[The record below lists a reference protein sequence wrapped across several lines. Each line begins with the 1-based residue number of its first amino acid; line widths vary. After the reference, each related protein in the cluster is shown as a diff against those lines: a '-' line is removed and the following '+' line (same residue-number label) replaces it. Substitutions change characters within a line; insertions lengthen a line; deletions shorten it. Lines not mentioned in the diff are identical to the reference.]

1 MARPEGEQPEIE
13 RTAQQKKPDEK
24 APTLK
29 ARLDATDFS
38 VVLFRPNF
46 MLASEQHP
54 MKVHINQRFL
64 TLPLH
69 PELPCGATNQDTPYG
84 FWGADTFAV
93 T

>member
-1 MARPEGEQPEIE
+1 MLSEIGSGGKSVHLDREVESDIIRPSSIMARPEGEQPEIE

-46 MLASEQHP
+46 MLASE
-54 MKVHINQRFL
+54 
-64 TLPLH
+64 
-69 PELPCGATNQDTPYG
+69 G
-84 FWGADTFAV
+84 
-93 T
+93 